1 MVNNN
6 GSDEAIRVLVEQY
19 KENMK
24 TLIREGKLSHGS
36 LEQHL
41 SFVIGSVN
49 EEIKKITEDL
59 INLHFANKKAIMVA
73 INING
78 RHLPGQASQGEI

>member
-1 MVNNN
+1 MENKNAH
-6 GSDEAIRVLVEQY
+6 DEAIRVLVEQY

-24 TLIREGKLSHGS
+24 NLIQEGKFNHRS

-41 SFVIGSVN
+41 SSVIGSVN

-59 INLHFANKKAIMVA
+59 VKEEEIEKKTVPVRSAVKKPRSM
-73 INING
+73 
-78 RHLPGQASQGEI
+78 RKKQK